1 MQCTRCSGLMVPDYF
16 IDLADDSGHTSF
28 QAWRCI
34 LCGNVVDP
42 LILKNRA
49 LQGGSPVPD
58 SPVGRTA
65 QEPLSH
71 VEAA

>member
-1 MQCTRCSGLMVPDYF
+1 MQCTRCSGLMVPDHF
-16 IDLADDSGHTSF
+16 LDLADDSGHTSF

-42 LILKNRA
+42 LILNNRA
-49 LQGGSPVPD
+49 LQGAGPVAD
-58 SPVGRTA
+58 SPETVRAEET
-65 QEPLSH
+65 LSQ